1 MKTKNQ
7 ACPERSRRE
16 PRTNTFPFAGLL
28 VNQPILYGSW
38 LRRILLALLI
48 GIVLGGVAYL
58 TARGVAG
65 AVLLSQQGEIL
76 GSIGGFSLDAPP
88 ASDLRA
94 LRRELRAIEAT
105 YQQIS
110 ILVGIVIGLL
120 SAIVAYLR
128 MEYAQSE

>member
-1 MKTKNQ
+1 MKPKNQ
-7 ACPERSRRE
+7 E
-16 PRTNTFPFAGLL
+16 PRTNVFSFASLL
-28 VNQPILYGSW
+28 ADQPIVHGSW
-38 LRRILLALLI
+38 LRRILLALVI

-94 LRRELRAIEAT
+94 LRKELRALEAA
-105 YQQIS
+105 YQQLS
-110 ILVGIVIGLL
+110 IVVGIAIGLL
-120 SAIVAYLR
+120 AAIIAYLR